1 MITQP
6 QRLWKG
12 HRSNTTSLEDIST
25 PKLNMIHTEGFSEKF
40 RLEMNQDELNIV
52 LYGFVDKTN
61 ILQTVK

>member
-1 MITQP
+1 
-6 QRLWKG
+6 
-12 HRSNTTSLEDIST
+12 
-25 PKLNMIHTEGFSEKF
+25 MIHTEGFSEKF